1 MRLFYDKHN
10 EDENVV
16 KDVAIKCIKCYRSTG
31 LFLRDKPFKTII
43 TKLMLNT
50 VLCHMGFSRIIYS
63 NKKMKYDTE
72 ENNYPNWLNKGPWY
86 NIDICSKCFGTNFED
101 SIRNDRTDIYNL
113 ICSITAHD
121 KQQHKYVDD

>member
-16 KDVAIKCIKCYRSTG
+16 KDVDIKCIKCYRSTG
-31 LFLRDKPFKTII
+31 LFLRDKPFKTMI

-50 VLCHMGFSRIIYS
+50 VLCHMGFSRIIS
-63 NKKMKYDTE
+63 PIKKMKYDTE

-86 NIDICSKCFGTNFED
+86 TTDVCSKCFGTNFEAF
-101 SIRNDRTDIYNL
+101 IRNDRTDIYNL

-121 KQQHKYVDD
+121 KQQHTYVDD